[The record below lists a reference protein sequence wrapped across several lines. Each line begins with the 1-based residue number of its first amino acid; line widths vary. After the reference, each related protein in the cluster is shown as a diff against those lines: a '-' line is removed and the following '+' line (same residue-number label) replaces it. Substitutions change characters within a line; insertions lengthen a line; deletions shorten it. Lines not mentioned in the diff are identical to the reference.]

1 MSKSFRTGP
10 GLSAILPTFLVPLLF
25 SSGASAQVEEIIV
38 TAERREASIQDVPVA
53 VSAYNGET
61 LEALQVQDTLDLI
74 NVVPNLFGG
83 NNTGIGSA
91 NMYYIRAQ
99 GNDESIATF
108 DPPVGTYIDGVY
120 VSRQNANNF
129 TLFDVE
135 RIEVLRGPQ
144 GTLFGRNTTGG
155 AINVVLKD
163 PAPER
168 GGFVE
173 AGFGRYS
180 EYRVRGSV
188 DIPVSDTFLSKFS
201 AYHIS
206 NDGWLENR
214 NPAVGGDFNV
224 RDSIGLRAD
233 FRYMPTQMLTWDLTL
248 EYIDDEAG
256 NIHGDIDGDDRVT
269 TSIAPLGA
277 PSSALDFLTLNIP
290 GGDMF
295 VSVPYQQK
303 SDYGSASE
311 TFSVISD
318 LTYAA
323 PAGELEFI
331 LGYRDLEQDFFLN
344 FPQVPG
350 DTADDFFWIDNNGVH
365 EQFTAEVK
373 WSARYFD
380 DKLDFVSGV
389 FYLDEDNETD
399 FADLLIGGG
408 FLLADRVMENTTDSW
423 AVYAQGDYALS
434 DRWTLTLG
442 ARYTDEEKEIA
453 ITDNIGPRG
462 DVPQSLTLETEN
474 LVAFGIPVTQ
484 TESIVTPRVALKY
497 DYSDDLMVYASAT
510 RGFKSGGWNA
520 REALAPTMEP
530 FGPEKLWAY
539 ELGFRADMFNSL
551 VRANGTLFYTD
562 LEDLQTT
569 SATQSGNF
577 LTTNAGGLEVTGFEL
592 EIHAVPT
599 DWLNLFASL
608 GLQDAEYVDIDDQ
621 IATCRANLPEP
632 NTEFAALDADCNV
645 ADPKRSPD
653 WTLTLGA
660 FLDFPIEGL
669 GASLQPNLSSRFIGP
684 NVVGTR
690 QLGENDTEVIFNLGV
705 SLVDDDGVWSVT
717 AECNNCSDEEY
728 VTSNL
733 FLNYWTPP
741 MTWQVRGRWNF
752 GAR

>member
-1 MSKSFRTGP
+1 MSKSFRSGP
-10 GLSAILPTFLVPLLF
+10 GLNAALPAILVPLLF
-25 SSGASAQVEEIIV
+25 SAGASAQVEEIIV

-53 VSAYNGET
+53 VSAYNDQT
-61 LEALQVQDTLDLI
+61 LEALQVEDTLDLI

-91 NMYYIRAQ
+91 NMYYMRAQ

-163 PAPER
+163 PSPET

-188 DIPVSDTFLSKFS
+188 DIPLSDTFLTKFS
-201 AYHIS
+201 GYHIS

-233 FRYMPTQMLTWDLTL
+233 FRYMPTDRLTWDLTV

-256 NIHGDIDGDDRVT
+256 NIHGDLVGDDRVS
-269 TSIAPLGA
+269 TSVAPLGA
-277 PSSALDFLTLNIP
+277 PTTAFDFLNFSIT
-290 GGDMF
+290 GGF
-295 VSVPYQQK
+295 VPISYQQK
-303 SDYGSASE
+303 ADYGSVSE
-311 TFSVISD
+311 TTSIISD

-331 LGYRDLEQDFFLN
+331 VGWRDLEQDFFLN
-344 FPQVPG
+344 FPNAVG
-350 DTADDFFWIDNNGVH
+350 DADDFFWIDNNGVH

-380 DKLDFVSGV
+380 EKLDFVSGV
-389 FYLDEDNETD
+389 FYLNEDNETD
-399 FADLLIGGG
+399 FADWLFGS

-434 DRWTLTLG
+434 DQWTLTLG
-442 ARYTDEEKEIA
+442 ARYTDETKEIS
-453 ITDNIGPRG
+453 ITDNIGARG
-462 DVPQSLTLETEN
+462 VIPGTITLETAN
-474 LVAFGIPVTQ
+474 LIAAGIPVEQ
-484 TESIVTPRVALKY
+484 EESIVTPRIALKY

-520 REALAPTMEP
+520 REALAATMEP

-539 ELGFRADMFNSL
+539 ELGFRADMLDNL

-569 SATQSGNF
+569 SATPSGNF

-592 EIHAVPT
+592 EVNAVPT
-599 DWLNLFASL
+599 DWLNLFVSL
-608 GLQDAEYVDIDDQ
+608 GLQDAEYVDISDQ
-621 IATCRANLPEP
+621 IAACTVP
-632 NTEFAALDADCNV
+632 NTDFAALDGECNV

-660 FLDFPIEGL
+660 FLNFPVEAL

-690 QLGENDTEVIFNLGV
+690 QLGENDTEVIVNAGV
-705 SLVDDDGVWSVT
+705 SLVDDEGVWSVT

>member
-1 MSKSFRTGP
+1 MSKSFRSRP
-10 GLSAILPTFLVPLLF
+10 GLGTALPAFLLPLLF
-25 SSGASAQVEEIIV
+25 SVGASAQVEEIIV

-53 VSAYNGET
+53 VSAYNDET
-61 LEALQVQDTLDLI
+61 LQALQVEDTLDLI

-99 GNDESIATF
+99 GNDESISTF

-163 PAPER
+163 PAPET

-173 AGFGRYS
+173 AGFGRYG
-180 EYRVRGSV
+180 EYRMRGSV
-188 DIPVSDTFLSKFS
+188 DIPVSETFLTKFS

-206 NDGWLENR
+206 SDGWLENR
-214 NPAVGGDFNV
+214 NPAIGGDYNV

-233 FRYMPTQMLTWDLTL
+233 LRYMPTDMLTWDLTL

-256 NIHGDIDGDDRVT
+256 NIHGDLVGDDRVS
-269 TSIAPLGA
+269 TSVAPLGA
-277 PSSALDFLTLNIP
+277 PTAAFDFLNFSIT
-290 GGDMF
+290 GGF
-295 VSVPYQQK
+295 VPLTYQQK
-303 SDYGSASE
+303 ADYGSVSQ
-311 TFSVISD
+311 TTSIISD

-331 LGYRDLEQDFFLN
+331 VGWRDLEQDFFLN
-344 FPQVPG
+344 FPNAPG
-350 DTADDFFWIDNNGVH
+350 DADDFFWIDNNGVH

-380 DKLDFVSGV
+380 DRLDFVSGV

-399 FADLLIGGG
+399 FADWLLGS
-408 FLLADRVMENTTDSW
+408 FVLADRVMENTTESW

-434 DRWTLTLG
+434 DKWTLTVG
-442 ARYTDEEKEIA
+442 ARYTDEQKEIS
-453 ITDNIGPRG
+453 ITDNLGNRGIIGP
-462 DVPQSLTLETEN
+462 PLTLETEN
-474 LVAFGIPVTQ
+474 LIAAGIPVEQ
-484 TESIVTPRVALKY
+484 EESIVTPRVALKY

-520 REALAPTMEP
+520 REATAPTMTP

-539 ELGFRADMFNSL
+539 ELGFRGDMFGDL
-551 VRANGTLFYTD
+551 LRANGTFFYTD

-569 SATQSGNF
+569 SASDGNF

-592 EIHAVPT
+592 EVNAVPT
-599 DWLNLFASL
+599 DWLNLFVSL
-608 GLQDAEYVDIDDQ
+608 GLQDAEYVDIQDQ
-621 IATCRANLPEP
+621 IAECQATPPDER
-632 NTEFAALDADCNV
+632 EFAALDFDCNV

-653 WTLTLGA
+653 WTLTVGA
-660 FLDFPIEGL
+660 FLDFPIPAF
-669 GASLQPNLSSRFIGP
+669 GASLQPNVSTRFIGP
-684 NVVGTR
+684 NVVGTSQR
-690 QLGENDTEVIFNLGV
+690 GENDTEVITNAGI
-705 SLVDDDGVWSVT
+705 SLVDDEGVWSVT

-728 VTSNL
+728 ITSFL
-733 FLNYWTPP
+733 FTPYWTPP

-752 GAR
+752 GTR

>member
-1 MSKSFRTGP
+1 MGRSFRSGP
-10 GLSAILPTFLVPLLF
+10 GVGAILPALLGPLLF
-25 SSGASAQVEEIIV
+25 SMGASAQVEEVIV

-53 VSAYNGET
+53 VSAYNDET
-61 LEALQVQDTLDLI
+61 LEALQVEDTLDLI

-91 NMYYIRAQ
+91 NMYYMRAQ

-163 PAPER
+163 PSPET

-173 AGFGRYS
+173 AGFGRYN

-188 DIPVSDTFLSKFS
+188 DIPVSDTFLTKFS
-201 AYHIS
+201 GYHIS

-214 NPAVGGDFNV
+214 NPAVGGDYNV

-233 FRYMPTQMLTWDLTL
+233 FRYMPTDMLTWDLTL

-256 NIHGDIDGDDRVT
+256 NIHGDLVGDDRVT

-277 PSSALDFLTLNIP
+277 PTSALDFLTLNIP
-290 GGDMF
+290 GGDVF
-295 VSVPYQQK
+295 VPVPYQQK
-303 SDYGSASE
+303 ADYGSVSE

-318 LTYAA
+318 LTYSAQG
-323 PAGELEFI
+323 GELEFI
-331 LGYRDLEQDFFLN
+331 LGWRDLEQDFFLN

-350 DTADDFFWIDNNGVH
+350 DAADDFFWIDNNGVH
-365 EQFTAEVK
+365 EQLTAEVK

-408 FLLADRVMENTTDSW
+408 FLLADRVLENTTDSW

-462 DVPQSLTLETEN
+462 DIPQSLTLETEN

-484 TESIVTPRVALKY
+484 TESIVTPRIALKY

-569 SATQSGNF
+569 SATPSGNF

-592 EIHAVPT
+592 EINAVPN

-608 GLQDAEYVDIDDQ
+608 GLQDAEYVDIGDQ
-621 IATCRANLPEP
+621 VAACRAILPEP
-632 NTEFAALDADCNV
+632 NTEFAALDGNCNV

-660 FLDFPIEGL
+660 FLDFPVEAL

-690 QLGENDTEVIFNLGV
+690 QLGENDTEIIVNLGV
-705 SLVDDDGVWSVT
+705 SLVDDGGVWSVT

-728 VTSNL
+728 ITSNL
-733 FLNYWTPP
+733 FTNYWTPP